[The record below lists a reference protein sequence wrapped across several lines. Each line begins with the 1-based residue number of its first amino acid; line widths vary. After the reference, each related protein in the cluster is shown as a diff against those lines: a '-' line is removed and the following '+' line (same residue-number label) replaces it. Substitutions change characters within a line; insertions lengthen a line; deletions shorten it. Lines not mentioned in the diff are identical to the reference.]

1 MNAVSA
7 TEASL
12 LQQSRIVWP
21 AELWQRYQLLAMKL
35 EDETL
40 LPDEQQ
46 ELMYLIEQC
55 EEANVHRIAALIE
68 IAKIRGTTLDA
79 LIKELG
85 VKPPLWQ

>member
-46 ELMYLIEQC
+46 ELMYLIEQR

-79 LIKELG
+79 LINELG
-85 VKPPLWQ
+85 VKPPPYY